1 MNGTLPEPGTVCE
14 VGGTP
19 FSGVTWPDVIAAA
32 AGNSSAL
39 TRRDE
44 IPYIPDTSR
53 IFNKG
58 GKGLHFW

>member
-1 MNGTLPEPGTVCE
+1 MCE
-14 VGGTP
+14 VEGTP

-44 IPYIPDTSR
+44 IPYIPDTTR